1 MSLKKFQ
8 ENCPSRLDKLLFDL
22 SQDENNF
29 TVYKGEET
37 GGIPTTVVSTTLFKN
52 EECLTEKGVEKY
64 MRNHGWDKTDSLYI
78 LRDWSEWKKLV
89 ARLENPSSLYMDP
102 LYFYREHFQVALK
115 EDLHYNDLHEL
126 YKYLREFFPEMA
138 PIVWKEGLGFS
149 VGEQK
154 LYALITPDVEV
165 KIWEA
170 NGQFP
175 ENLTDRE
182 EGEFIYFKAKT
193 KFTLYMF
200 GVEQVLQRPKFLSAL
215 MTFGFKVTCNGN
227 SYNARDDFTSFKRP
241 SA

>member
-29 TVYKGEET
+29 TVYKDTET
-37 GGIPTTVVSTTLFKN
+37 GSMLTTAVSTELFKN

-89 ARLENPSSLYMDP
+89 ARVENPCMDP

-115 EDLHYNDLHEL
+115 ENLYYNDLHEL
-126 YKYLREFFPEMA
+126 YNYLREFFPGMELT
-138 PIVWKEGLGFS
+138 VWKEGLGFR
-149 VGEQK
+149 VGEQN

-175 ENLTDRE
+175 ENLTVRE
-182 EGEFIYFKAKT
+182 GGEFIYFKAKT

-200 GVEQVLQRPKFLSAL
+200 SGAQVLQRPKFLGAL
-215 MTFGFKVTCNGN
+215 MTFGFKVTCNGKT
-227 SYNARDDFTSFKRP
+227 YDARADFTSFKRP
-241 SA
+241 SAQ